1 MSKYLDLAK
10 KIKALEEKGSPG
22 EKENAAKALK
32 KIMLKYGI
40 SESQLDDD
48 IEDYRKIKVGSNKL
62 HNRLLTQICYVVFN
76 TDDFGLYSAKGER
89 GVKYIFTSLSK
100 FIEIECMFEFYKAR
114 FDEQLSLYYDA
125 FVMKNDLYPEGSAK
139 PESFFS
145 EAEIEKMRKSA
156 AIASGLEQSE
166 FRKQLNAG

>member
-10 KIKALEEKGSPG
+10 KIKALAEKGSPG

-62 HNRLLTQICYVVFN
+62 HIRLLTQICYVVFN
-76 TDDFGLYSAKGER
+76 TDDFVLYSAK
-89 GVKYIFTSLSK
+89 
-100 FIEIECMFEFYKAR
+100 
-114 FDEQLSLYYDA
+114 
-125 FVMKNDLYPEGSAK
+125 
-139 PESFFS
+139 
-145 EAEIEKMRKSA
+145 
-156 AIASGLEQSE
+156 
-166 FRKQLNAG
+166 

>member
-10 KIKALEEKGSPG
+10 KIKALAEKGSPG

-62 HNRLLTQICYVVFN
+62 HIRLLTQICYVVFN

-89 GVKYIFTSLSK
+89 GVKYIFTSL
-100 FIEIECMFEFYKAR
+100 FPIL
-114 FDEQLSLYYDA
+114 Q
-125 FVMKNDLYPEGSAK
+125 
-139 PESFFS
+139 
-145 EAEIEKMRKSA
+145 KS
-156 AIASGLEQSE
+156 ITH
-166 FRKQLNAG
+166 F